1 MCPRVKQDGKLGA
14 DRMEGM
20 GKVVFQMVRD
30 CRAFEDKVN
39 WVLNIGTSKI
49 SSRKVKTLNI
59 KQ

>member
-1 MCPRVKQDGKLGA
+1 
-14 DRMEGM
+14 MEGM
-20 GKVVFQMVRD
+20 GKVVFQMVRN

-49 SSRKVKTLNI
+49 NSRKVKTLNI